1 MIISVKRKK
10 YDQRFESWYDT
21 KSKWF
26 YVHIIDQGITID
38 FSPKTFRT
46 FLEYLQSINLEK
58 DFEQLFLFSVFEI
71 EWFLQF
77 YKCFGMLILLSPL
90 GQDHWCQSLKKSLGD
105 LSQLSQ

>member
-1 MIISVKRKK
+1 MERLRKMIISVKRKK

-58 DFEQLFLFSVFEI
+58 DFEQLHETDKPNFDKV
-71 EWFLQF
+71 
-77 YKCFGMLILLSPL
+77 
-90 GQDHWCQSLKKSLGD
+90 D
-105 LSQLSQ
+105 LEK